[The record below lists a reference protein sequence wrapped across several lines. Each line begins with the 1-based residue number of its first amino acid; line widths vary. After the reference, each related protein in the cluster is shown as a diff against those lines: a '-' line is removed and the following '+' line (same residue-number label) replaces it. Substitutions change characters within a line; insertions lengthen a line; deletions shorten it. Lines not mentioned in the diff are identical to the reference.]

1 MEQVS
6 EKEQAALERLRDMVL
21 GMEARR
27 YLEQGRQVS
36 RGAAGDASGYAR
48 GVFRIRP
55 DLPQELR
62 VGLFRYASFPAW
74 VRFWGERLPRVGGVE
89 SDGWGMNVR
98 LTGVPGPPGRR
109 SGEPGLSHDFTLF
122 NHDVFYVDDAR
133 ALAEFTAATVAGR
146 AKEYL
151 ERHPTAARILREMGR
166 PEDSVLLAQYSSMV
180 PCAFGAR
187 FVKYAVRPSRGST
200 RLAVLPFD
208 RVGGAEDAW
217 RELRWRLKEEGA
229 RLDFYLQFQTD
240 PQRMPLERATVRW
253 EEQHSPLVPVARL
266 ELPPGQELMMSSP
279 AAGAG
284 WGESVAQ
291 ALAEHRPVG
300 SISRARQVVDE
311 ALVAWRRR
319 RERPSDRI
327 PTL

>member
-1 MEQVS
+1 MDQLS

-27 YLEQGRQVS
+27 YLEQGRPTA
-36 RGAAGDASGYAR
+36 RGAGGDVSGYAR

-55 DLPQELR
+55 DLPAELR

-74 VRFWGERLPRVGGVE
+74 VRFWAERLPRVGGVE
-89 SDGWGMNVR
+89 GDGWGFNVR
-98 LTGVPGPPGRR
+98 LTGVPGPPGRG
-109 SGEPGLSHDFTLF
+109 SGDPGLSHDFTLF

-133 ALAEFTAATVAGR
+133 ALTEFTAASLGGR

-151 ERHPTAARILREMGR
+151 ERHPTTARILREMGR
-166 PEDSVLLAQYSSMV
+166 PEDSVLLARYSSVV
-180 PCAFGAR
+180 PCAFGTR

-200 RLAVLPFD
+200 RLSVLPFD
-208 RVGGAEDAW
+208 RGSGDEAW
-217 RELRWRLKEEGA
+217 KELRWRLKEEGA
-229 RLDFYLQFQTD
+229 RLDFFLQFQTD
-240 PQRMPLERATVRW
+240 PTRMPLERATVRW
-253 EEQHSPLVPVARL
+253 EERLSPLVHVARL
-266 ELPPGQELMMSSP
+266 ELPAGQELMLSSP
-279 AAGAG
+279 TAATG
-284 WGESVAQ
+284 WSESLAQ
-291 ALAEHRPVG
+291 ALVEHRPVG
-300 SISRARQVVDE
+300 SLSRARQVVDE